1 MLHLLRNGQVYL
13 WGPVLPIAA
22 GIVTDGVL
30 QWHSAAHSPTAAPSA
45 SLWRQKAALAS
56 TAVLPESAAADAVDS
71 RLLMGRGDP
80 RTKRGKVSQLSCVA
94 LGKACGMLVLM
105 RLCLSDLCHR
115 ADSLTC
121 LPRRSSRARPA
132 T

>member
-30 QWHSAAHSPTAAPSA
+30 QWHSAAQSPTSA
-45 SLWRQKAALAS
+45 SLWRQQPALAS
-56 TAVLPESAAADAVDS
+56 TTVLPESVVADAVDS
-71 RLLMGRGDP
+71 RLFMGRGDP
-80 RTKRGKVSQLSCVA
+80 RTKRGKVSQFSCVCA
-94 LGKACGMLVLM
+94 WQGMLLLM